1 MFVTMK
7 RELYRPRHLIGGLGF
22 ACIAVY
28 FVLIFTLYL
37 LPFAPP
43 ALSEATAVAV
53 SSEWLIALIGVI
65 VPLSL
70 IAGGVLL
77 LIYTTQWVATIIVDA
92 VSASKKA
99 AVQ

>member
-22 ACIAVY
+22 ACIAVCL
-28 FVLIFTLYL
+28 VLTVTLFSL
-37 LPFAPP
+37 TLEPLELTDAAP
-43 ALSEATAVAV
+43 VAV
-53 SSEWLIALIGVI
+53 FYEWLFPMTI
-65 VPLSL
+65 VLMPVLW